1 MNNSFFCVWGG
12 VLSKQ
17 SQGMYKRVLL
27 LRSIVLIW
35 WFAFKDLLQTSQ
47 HDQSNKTFHP
57 VEILLSLL
65 LAASLME
72 STENQAGGRGAR
84 VCVAQV
90 LLHALRCE
98 ATAVAKKYIRNSWAA
113 FNKGSLMKTTTQG
126 WMVQSEK
133 TKVMHQ
139 LFLSDVC
146 GVS

>member
-1 MNNSFFCVWGG
+1 MRVAGGGGGWG
-12 VLSKQ
+12 LSKQ
-17 SQGMYKRVLL
+17 SRDIYERVLL

-72 STENQAGGRGAR
+72 STETPEERRGAA
-84 VCVAQV
+84 VFVAQAP
-90 LLHALRCE
+90 LHALRGE

-113 FNKGSLMKTTTQG
+113 FNKESLMKTTTQG
-126 WMVQSEK
+126 WTVRSERA
-133 TKVMHQ
+133 KVLHQ